1 MKRSQES
8 NGLTMSLTEIK
19 AAIPNLSPR
28 EQAELDLWL
37 EEREEAAIRQVHF
50 LELRDKLQ
58 ESYDAV
64 AAGRVHPWTE
74 DTIDGIRDEAR
85 RRRAARNG

>member
-1 MKRSQES
+1 
-8 NGLTMSLTEIK
+8 MSLTEIK
-19 AAIPNLSPR
+19 AAIPKLSPR

-37 EEREEAAIRQVHF
+37 LEREEAAVRQVHF

-58 ESYDAV
+58 ESYEAV

-74 DTIDGIRDEAR
+74 NTIDEIRNEAKR
-85 RRRAARNG
+85 RRSTRNP

>member
-1 MKRSQES
+1 MT
-8 NGLTMSLTEIK
+8 LDEIK
-19 AAIPNLSPR
+19 AAIPKLSPR

-37 EEREEAAIRQVHF
+37 QDREEEATRRLHF

-64 AAGRVHPWTE
+64 AAGKFYPYTE
-74 DTIDGIRDEAR
+74 QTMDEIIAEAR
-85 RRRAARNG
+85 RQRDERKK